1 MKVNIEEIWKK
12 TLAQMEV
19 KLDSRKVYTTWFTHS
34 KLVSLDNKTAL
45 IGTHSSIH
53 ADFLTKRYK
62 DLITDTLSFVYG
74 VKVKI
79 KIEYE
84 ESLAK
89 EQQDERKKLQ
99 ENTFEAPLLE
109 LQEGAPKE
117 ILYLLKNSNINP
129 KYSFSNYIVAN
140 NNRLAHAAARSIV
153 EKGTSPFNP
162 LFIHGKTGLGKT
174 HLAQAVAREML
185 EKKMSAKVLY
195 TTSENFLN
203 DLVSAIK
210 TNQAQKF
217 RNKYRELDLLIID
230 DIQMISNW
238 VETQSEFFNT
248 FNSLHQSGKQ
258 VILIS
263 DRPPEEIAKLEDRL
277 KSRFQGGL
285 VTDIKEPEFE
295 TRIAILEQ
303 KKRDLNISI
312 PNVYLKHIA
321 KLVPTNVRELEG
333 ALQKIALMSTL
344 SVGHEMTQ
352 DEIANILGKTPDKK
366 RKDVKV
372 QDVIK
377 RVADE
382 YGIMISE
389 IKSARRTKET
399 ALARQICMYILRE
412 EYRYKLKQVANFLNK
427 SDHTTIIHGV
437 DKIKEKIQTEPQ
449 FKSQLD
455 KIVRDLETM

>member
-1 MKVNIEEIWKK
+1 MKIDIDQVWKK
-12 TLAQMEV
+12 TLAQIEV
-19 KLDSRKVYTTWFTHS
+19 KLDSRKAYVTWFTHS
-34 KLVSLDNKTAL
+34 KLISIDNKNAV
-45 IGTHSSIH
+45 IGTHSSFH
-53 ADFLTKRYK
+53 ADFLNKK
-62 DLITDTLSFVYG
+62 FKNIITDTLSFVYG
-74 VKVKI
+74 TRVKI
-79 KIEYE
+79 SVVYE

-89 EQQDERKKLQ
+89 EFQEVRKKQQ
-99 ENTFEAPLLE
+99 ELSFEAPLLDI
-109 LQEGAPKE
+109 QDGAPKE

-140 NNRLAHAAARSIV
+140 TNRLAHAAARSIV
-153 EKGTSPFNP
+153 EKGSSPFNP

-303 KKRDLNISI
+303 KKKDLNITI
-312 PNVYLKHIA
+312 PNTYLKHIA

-333 ALQKIALMSTL
+333 ALQKIALMNTL
-344 SVGHEMTQ
+344 SISHEMTQ
-352 DEIANILGKTPDKK
+352 EEIANILGRTPDKK
-366 RKDVKV
+366 RKNVRV
-372 QDVIK
+372 QDIIK
-377 RVADE
+377 RVSEE
-382 YGIMISE
+382 YGIMVSE

-412 EYRYKLKQVANFLNK
+412 EYRYKLEQVATFLNK

-437 DKIKEKIQTEPQ
+437 EKIKQKLQVEPQ
-449 FKSQLD
+449 FKSQVD
-455 KIVRDLETM
+455 KIIKDLETA